1 MRVYYRL
8 RQQDDIWTAES
19 VELEA
24 FGRGSSPQAAVD
36 DLVQYLTDRLG
47 HVEAMAPPS
56 RPPRVE
62 IEAVPLPEPV
72 GRDALESLPDADLL

>member
-47 HVEAMAPPS
+47 HVEAIAPPS
-56 RPPRVE
+56 RPRPVE
-62 IEAVPLPEPV
+62 IQPVPLPEPV
-72 GRDALESLPDADLL
+72 GRDAFESVPE

>member
-24 FGRGSSPQAAVD
+24 YGRGSSPESAVD
-36 DLVQYLTDRLG
+36 DLVQSLTDRFT

-56 RPPRVE
+56 RPPDIQ